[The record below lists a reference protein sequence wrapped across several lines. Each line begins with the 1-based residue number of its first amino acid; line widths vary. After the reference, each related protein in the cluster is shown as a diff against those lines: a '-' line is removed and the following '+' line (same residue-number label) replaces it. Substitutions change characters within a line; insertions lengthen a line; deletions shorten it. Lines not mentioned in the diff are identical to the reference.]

1 MRWEV
6 LGWGPGGRHQAGLL
20 PATGIS
26 LGIVFPWELL
36 RPVAV
41 AQVPV
46 VPRIPDGSSRLPA
59 LLSPGITA
67 QP

>member
-1 MRWEV
+1 MLWVV
-6 LGWGPGGRHQAGLL
+6 LGWGPGGCHRAGPL

-26 LGIVFPWELL
+26 LGIVFPQELL
-36 RPVAV
+36 QPVAV